1 MPNDTFNI
9 KPNGKNLI
17 VELLMA
23 NQNETLTV
31 KDAIAVGALFGL
43 SSNNIRVALARLNAE
58 GLTKTTRRGCYNLGP
73 NAITLAND
81 LSQWRKIESRLRCWQ
96 GDYIAVYS
104 AGLGRTDRTALRRR
118 ERALNILG
126 FAALDKGLHIRP
138 NNIEQSVE
146 RVRERLIS
154 LGLEPESHVFVAS
167 YFDAVDEAKIYQLWS
182 HATLDQQYQKRAAQ
196 LDAWLA
202 TADTLDPETAAREA
216 FLHGR
221 IAIKHLVFDPLLPD
235 QMIDA
240 QARQHFFNSVR
251 RFDVI
256 GREIW
261 RKLKLSF
268 SIERLDSDS

>member
-118 ERALNILG
+118 ERALSILG

>member
-1 MPNDTFNI
+1 MPSEHLHI

-17 VELLMA
+17 LELLMA

-31 KDAIAVGALFGL
+31 KDAIAAGALFGL

-58 GLTKTTRRGCYNLGP
+58 GLTMTTGRGRYNLGP
-73 NAITLAND
+73 QAITLAND
-81 LSQWRKIESRLRCWQ
+81 LSQWRKIESRLRPWQ

-118 ERALNILG
+118 ERALSILG

-138 NNIEQSVE
+138 NNIEHSVD
-146 RVRERLIS
+146 RVRERLIL
-154 LGLEPESHVFVAS
+154 LGLESESHVFVAS
-167 YFDAVDEAKIYQLWS
+167 HFDEIDEATIHQLWP
-182 HATLDQQYQKRAAQ
+182 HDTLDQQYQKRAAQ
-196 LDAWLA
+196 LDTWLT

-221 IAIKHLVFDPLLPD
+221 TAIKHLVFDPLLPD

-251 RFDVI
+251 KFDAI

-268 SIERLDSDS
+268 LIERLESDV